1 MLEIDNCAY
10 LNKIKDVNPLIKLG
24 ITFIGVIASMLTQN
38 ANIHIL
44 IMLFM
49 TALILF
55 IARVDM
61 KLYIKCLKIPIIFLI
76 IGIGLNLINISFE
89 NKDYIF
95 NVNILGLYIGTTEF
109 AVKSSVNILLRAMSC
124 IISIYFLILTT
135 PFNQLIIVLKKL
147 HIPHTLI
154 ELMILIYRFIFI
166 FIEEA
171 EEIYKS
177 QQLKFGYTN
186 LRTSYN
192 SMSLLIK
199 TLFFRMMRR
208 YEDMSISLDIKL
220 YDGKFHV

>member
-10 LNKIKDVNPLIKLG
+10 LNNIKDVNPLIKLG

-95 NVNILGLYIGTTEF
+95 NVNILGLYIGTTKF
-109 AVKSSVNILLRAMSC
+109 AVKSSLNILLRAMSC

-186 LRTSYN
+186 LKTSYN

>member
-10 LNKIKDVNPLIKLG
+10 LNNIKDVNPLIKLG

-44 IMLFM
+44 IILFM
-49 TALILF
+49 TSLILF

>member
-10 LNKIKDVNPLIKLG
+10 LNNIKDVNPLIKLG

-186 LRTSYN
+186 LMTSYN

>member
-10 LNKIKDVNPLIKLG
+10 LNNIKDVNPLIKLG
-24 ITFIGVIASMLTQN
+24 ITFIGVIASMLNQN
-38 ANIHIL
+38 TNIHIL

-49 TALILF
+49 TALIIF

>member
-24 ITFIGVIASMLTQN
+24 ITFTGVIASMLTQN

-49 TALILF
+49 TSLILF

>member
-10 LNKIKDVNPLIKLG
+10 LNNIKDVNPLIKLG

-49 TALILF
+49 TALIIF

>member
-1 MLEIDNCAY
+1 MLEIDKCAY
-10 LNKIKDVNPLIKLG
+10 LNNLKDVNPLIKVV
-24 ITFIGVIASMLTQN
+24 ITFIGIMASMISYN
-38 ANIHIL
+38 IKIHIL
-44 IMLFM
+44 IMTFM
-49 TALILF
+49 TISIVF
-55 IARVDM
+55 IAKIDI

-89 NKDYIF
+89 NKDYIY
-95 NVNILGLYIGTTEF
+95 NIKILGLYIGTTKF
-109 AVKSSVNILLRAMSC
+109 AIQSSINILSRSISC

-135 PFNQLIIVLKKL
+135 PFNQLIVVLKTL

-166 FIEEA
+166 FIEEV

-177 QQLKFGYTN
+177 QQLKFGYRD

-192 SMSLLIK
+192 STALLIK
-199 TLFFRMMRR
+199 TLFFKMMKR

-220 YDGKFHV
+220 YDGKFHI

>member
-10 LNKIKDVNPLIKLG
+10 LNNIKDVNPLIKLG

-38 ANIHIL
+38 VNIHIL

>member
-10 LNKIKDVNPLIKLG
+10 LNNIKDVNPLIKLG
-24 ITFIGVIASMLTQN
+24 ITSIGVIASMLTQN

-49 TALILF
+49 TALIIF
-55 IARVDM
+55 IARVDV
-61 KLYIKCLKIPIIFLI
+61 KLYIRCLKIPMIFLI
-76 IGIGLNLINISFE
+76 LGIGLNLINISFE

-109 AVKSSVNILLRAMSC
+109 AIKSSVNILLRAMSC

-186 LRTSYN
+186 LNTSYN

>member
-10 LNKIKDVNPLIKLG
+10 LNNIKDVNPLIKLG

-61 KLYIKCLKIPIIFLI
+61 KLYIKCLKIPMIFLI

>member
-49 TALILF
+49 TSLILF

>member
-10 LNKIKDVNPLIKLG
+10 LNNIKDVNPLVKVG
-24 ITFIGVIASMLTQN
+24 MTFIGIIASMLTKN
-38 ANIHIL
+38 IKIHIL

-49 TALILF
+49 TALIIF
-55 IARVDM
+55 IARVDI
-61 KLYIKCLKIPIIFLI
+61 KLYIKCLKIPMIFLI
-76 IGIGLNLINISFE
+76 LSIGLTLINISFE
-89 NKDYIF
+89 NKNYLF
-95 NVNILGLYIGTTEF
+95 NVNIWGLYIGTTEF
-109 AVKSSVNILLRAMSC
+109 AVKSSLNILLRSMSC

-135 PFNQLIIVLKKL
+135 PFNQLIIVLKAL

-166 FIEEA
+166 FIEES

-186 LRTSYN
+186 LKTSYN

-199 TLFFRMMRR
+199 TLFFRMMKR

>member
-10 LNKIKDVNPLIKLG
+10 LNNIKDVNPLIKLG
-24 ITFIGVIASMLTQN
+24 ITFIGVISSMLTQN

-147 HIPHTLI
+147 YIPHTLI

-166 FIEEA
+166 FIEES

>member
-10 LNKIKDVNPLIKLG
+10 LNNIKDVNPLIKLG
-24 ITFIGVIASMLTQN
+24 ITFIGVTASMLTQN

-109 AVKSSVNILLRAMSC
+109 AIKSSVNILLRAMSC

>member
-49 TALILF
+49 TTLILF

>member
-10 LNKIKDVNPLIKLG
+10 LNNIKDVNPLIKLG

-61 KLYIKCLKIPIIFLI
+61 KLYIKCLKIPMIFLI

-147 HIPHTLI
+147 YIPHTLI

>member
-10 LNKIKDVNPLIKLG
+10 LNNIKDVNPLIKLG
-24 ITFIGVIASMLTQN
+24 ITFIGVIASMLTQS

-124 IISIYFLILTT
+124 IISVYFLILTT
-135 PFNQLIIVLKKL
+135 PFNQLIILLKKL

-186 LRTSYN
+186 LSTSYN

>member
-10 LNKIKDVNPLIKLG
+10 LNNIKDVNPLIKLG

-147 HIPHTLI
+147 YIPHTLI

-220 YDGKFHV
+220 YDGKFHL

>member
-10 LNKIKDVNPLIKLG
+10 LNNIKDVNPLIKLG

-89 NKDYIF
+89 NKHYIF

>member
-10 LNKIKDVNPLIKLG
+10 LNNIKDVNPLIKLG

-135 PFNQLIIVLKKL
+135 PFNQLIILLKKL

>member
-10 LNKIKDVNPLIKLG
+10 LNNIKDVNPLIKLG
-24 ITFIGVIASMLTQN
+24 ITFIGVTASMLTQN

>member
-10 LNKIKDVNPLIKLG
+10 LNNIKDVNPLIKLG

-147 HIPHTLI
+147 YIPHTLI

>member
-10 LNKIKDVNPLIKLG
+10 LNNIKDVNPLTKLG

-38 ANIHIL
+38 VNIHIL
-44 IMLFM
+44 IMLVM
-49 TALILF
+49 TVLILF

-61 KLYIKCLKIPIIFLI
+61 KLYIKCLKIPMIFLI

-89 NKDYIF
+89 NKDNIF
-95 NVNILGLYIGTTEF
+95 NINILGLYIGTTKF

-186 LRTSYN
+186 LKTSYN

-208 YEDMSISLDIKL
+208 YEDMSTSLDIKL

>member
-10 LNKIKDVNPLIKLG
+10 LNNIKDVNPLIKLG

-166 FIEEA
+166 FVEEA

>member
-10 LNKIKDVNPLIKLG
+10 LNNIKDVNPLIKLG
-24 ITFIGVIASMLTQN
+24 ITFTGVIASMLTQN

-49 TALILF
+49 TSLILF

>member
-10 LNKIKDVNPLIKLG
+10 LNNIKDVNPLIKLG

-220 YDGKFHV
+220 YDGKFHL

>member
-10 LNKIKDVNPLIKLG
+10 LNNIKDVNPLIKLG

-61 KLYIKCLKIPIIFLI
+61 NLYIRCLKIPIIFLI

-95 NVNILGLYIGTTEF
+95 NVNILGLYIGTTKF
-109 AVKSSVNILLRAMSC
+109 AVKSSLNILLRAMSC

>member
-10 LNKIKDVNPLIKLG
+10 LNNIKDVNPLTKLG

-55 IARVDM
+55 IARVDV
-61 KLYIKCLKIPIIFLI
+61 KLYIRCLKIPIIFLI

-109 AVKSSVNILLRAMSC
+109 AVKSSINILLRAMSC

>member
-10 LNKIKDVNPLIKLG
+10 LNNIKDVNPLIKLG

-49 TALILF
+49 TSVILF

>member
-10 LNKIKDVNPLIKLG
+10 LNNIKDVNPLIKLG

>member
-10 LNKIKDVNPLIKLG
+10 LNNIKDVNPLIKLG
-24 ITFIGVIASMLTQN
+24 ITFTGVIASMLTQN

>member
-10 LNKIKDVNPLIKLG
+10 LNNIKDVNPLTKLG

-38 ANIHIL
+38 VNIHIL

-61 KLYIKCLKIPIIFLI
+61 KLYIKCLKIPMIFLI

-95 NVNILGLYIGTTEF
+95 NINILGLYIGTTKF

-186 LRTSYN
+186 LKTSYN

-208 YEDMSISLDIKL
+208 YEDMSTSLDIKL

>member
-10 LNKIKDVNPLIKLG
+10 LNNIKDVNPLIKLG

-186 LRTSYN
+186 LSTSYN